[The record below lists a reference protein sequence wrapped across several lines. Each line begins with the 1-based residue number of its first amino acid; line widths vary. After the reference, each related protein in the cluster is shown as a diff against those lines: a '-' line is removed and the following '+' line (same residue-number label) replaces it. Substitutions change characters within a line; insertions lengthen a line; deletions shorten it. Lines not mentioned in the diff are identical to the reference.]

1 MSDRLLLANSRI
13 VCLALT
19 KYVFVLLL
27 VTIPLIGQAT
37 PSGFGTFTLN
47 SQAGT
52 GNLASGS
59 YITKNGD
66 EGTFTIKRKAASVG
80 YDGEK
85 FKGGAEGIEIENDL
99 KQGTVN
105 DAKDQFSYTFTIAP
119 TNPNTIHTI
128 KIGQATYDKI
138 GNSEIA
144 RQTLS
149 YTDFTPLRLG
159 TTASAT
165 IRENPS
171 VAYFYDA
178 MGDYFM
184 GKKLNETNLQA
195 NIAKSEPQ
203 LRINDSASNP
213 LYYYN
218 ITNLNGTGNTASY
231 TPTRTDDTLKEVT
244 LRTANGILP
253 NPATFANILKSSAQP
268 NTYRALRQGDVLGN
282 DSTYVSY
289 GILNKDSN
297 YVIDVRNAQSVTLK
311 YEGIMNGN
319 FAVNASVVG
328 ETFKEWITFGVESEP
343 APNVIPAPPNTPP
356 NDNIVQCDAGYI
368 YDAFA
373 SSDYDNLATTSGLKV
388 PSVGSNKSIVGNK
401 NESYVLVSN
410 TLSSNETAVSGV
422 SNSYQRATTAGVPV
436 FGFLQNFAAK
446 SGNSTVSYKF
456 INKFTT
462 QAQALSKVSLSI
474 FDIDNN
480 YLGPN
485 NFGFFD
491 AVTIKGFTNLEGT
504 GTAIIPKLTYGP
516 KMTSSPPYR
525 QNITTSGTVCD
536 NNILD
541 SNCQVS
547 VTFDRNEVVRVDVT
561 YGNNTAI
568 TSYNGSNGNPSDQ
581 YIGIRMDGY
590 CYKPQP
596 RITYSKELA
605 DPRKIDTDQF
615 VVQIKDNASSVVTG
629 GISSTTTAGE
639 GNIVSD
645 GTGTTGIFKVD
656 PTKTYTLTEGV
667 AGTTNLFSYKPSYE
681 CKKSDSTVVTN
692 LNPNSLK
699 LTYGDDWRCI
709 ITNSAL
715 NYVISGIVFNDKGKV
730 TDPSSDDVSAKYVSD
745 SEYFNGKF
753 NPLVESSIP
762 YTAGHTI
769 TLSQCSGGDTF
780 TSQTVNIN
788 ADGTYS
794 FILTPSQ
801 ISNNTKLCITQNE
814 PPNYL
819 YSVDTTSNTQQIDI
833 VDNKYTYSGNDFG
846 DVIQDNAALVL
857 IKSQY
862 AHSCTL
868 TDLMS
873 INVNYEDSLNK
884 NFSKKPLKDV
894 IPGQCIAYRIE
905 AVNRGNVTLTDII
918 ISDPLQVKDI
928 KNGILVTSTLTNPI
942 PISENTGNPTFSN
955 DSVAI
960 NNNGKVIT
968 NGFSLNPQNRSAIR
982 FNTKYGTTVDP

>member
-1 MSDRLLLANSRI
+1 MSNRLLLATRKAYS
-13 VCLALT
+13 ALT
-19 KYVFVLLL
+19 KYVVILSLI
-27 VTIPLIGQAT
+27 TIPLIGQAA

-47 SQAGT
+47 TQAGI
-52 GNLASGS
+52 GNLASGNYTTLS
-59 YITKNGD
+59 GST
-66 EGTFTIKRKAASVG
+66 GTFTIKRNAPSIG
-80 YDGEK
+80 YNGEIY
-85 FKGGAEGIEIENDL
+85 KGGLNGVEIQNEA
-99 KQGTVN
+99 KQGNISDAN
-105 DAKDQFSYTFTIAP
+105 DKFSYIFTIVP
-119 TNPNTIHTI
+119 TDPNTIHTI
-128 KIGQATYDKI
+128 KVAQATYDTA

-149 YTDFTPLRLG
+149 YTDFNPLRLG
-159 TTASAT
+159 SIAKAT
-165 IRENPS
+165 VRQNPA
-171 VAYFYDA
+171 VPYFYDA

-184 GKKLNETNLQA
+184 GNKLSETVLQG
-195 NIAKSEPQ
+195 NISKTEPQ

-218 ITNLNGTGNTASY
+218 VTRLSGTGTENAY
-231 TPTRTDDTLKEVT
+231 TPIKDTNGEVT
-244 LRTANGILP
+244 LSTGIGILP
-253 NPATFANILKSSAQP
+253 SPATFDSILKFSTQP
-268 NTYRALRQGDVLGN
+268 NTYKALKIGDTLAN
-282 DSTYVSY
+282 NSTYVSY
-289 GILNKDSN
+289 GIKNQDSN
-297 YVIDVRNAQSVTLK
+297 YVIDVRNAQSVTLT
-311 YEGIMNGN
+311 YEGIMKGN
-319 FAVNASVVG
+319 FAVNAPVVG
-328 ETFKEWITFGVESEP
+328 ETFKEWITFGVESEL
-343 APNVIPAPPNTPP
+343 APNVIPAPPNAPP

-753 NPLVESSIP
+753 NPLVESGIP

-769 TLSQCSGGDTF
+769 TLSQCSGSDTF

-788 ADGTYS
+788 SDGTYS

>member
-1 MSDRLLLANSRI
+1 MSDRLLLANSRKAYS
-13 VCLALT
+13 ALT
-19 KYVFVLLL
+19 KYVVVLLL
-27 VTIPLIGQAT
+27 ITIPLIGQAA

-47 SQAGT
+47 TQVGT
-52 GNLASGS
+52 GNLASGNYTTLAGSTGTFNIKRNSPSIGYNGEIYKGGLNGVEIQNEARQGNINDANDKFS
-59 YITKNGD
+59 YI
-66 EGTFTIKRKAASVG
+66 FTIV
-80 YDGEK
+80 
-85 FKGGAEGIEIENDL
+85 
-99 KQGTVN
+99 
-105 DAKDQFSYTFTIAP
+105 P
-119 TNPNTIHTI
+119 TDPNTVHTI
-128 KIGQATYDKI
+128 KVAQATYDTA

-149 YTDFTPLRLG
+149 YTDFNPLRLG
-159 TTASAT
+159 LIAKAT
-165 IRENPS
+165 VRQNPS
-171 VAYFYDA
+171 VPYFYDA

-184 GKKLNETNLQA
+184 GNKLSETVLQG
-195 NIAKSEPQ
+195 NISKTEPQ

-218 ITNLNGTGNTASY
+218 VTRLSGTGTENAY
-231 TPTRTDDTLKEVT
+231 TPIKDTNGEVT
-244 LRTANGILP
+244 LSTGIGILP
-253 NPATFANILKSSAQP
+253 SPATFDSILKLSAQP
-268 NTYRALRQGDVLGN
+268 NTYKALKIGDTLAN
-282 DSTYVSY
+282 NSTYVSY
-289 GILNKDSN
+289 GIKNQDSN
-297 YVIDVRNAQSVTLK
+297 YVIDVRNAQSVTLT
-311 YEGIMNGN
+311 YEGIMKGN
-319 FAVNASVVG
+319 FAVNAPVVG
-328 ETFKEWITFGVESEP
+328 ETFKEWISFGVESEI
-343 APNVIPAPPNTPP
+343 APNIIPAPPNANT
-356 NDNIVQCDAGYI
+356 VQCGADYI
-368 YDAFA
+368 ADNFVD
-373 SSDYDNLATTSGLKV
+373 SDYDNLATTSGLKV
-388 PSVGSNKSIVGNK
+388 PSIISNKSIVGVK
-401 NESYVLVSN
+401 NESYILVSN
-410 TLSSNETAVSGV
+410 KLSSNETAASGV
-422 SNSYQRATTAGVPV
+422 SNSYKKATTAGVPV
-436 FGFLQNFAAK
+436 FGFLQNFAEK
-446 SGNSTVSYKF
+446 TGNSTVSYTFK
-456 INKFTT
+456 NKFTNES
-462 QAQALSKVSLSI
+462 QALNNVSLSI

-541 SNCQVS
+541 GNCQVS

-561 YGNNTAI
+561 YGNNTSI
-568 TSYNGSNGNPSDQ
+568 NSYNNSSNGNPSDQ
-581 YIGIRMDGY
+581 YVGIRMDGY

-645 GTGTTGIFKVD
+645 GTGTTGVFKVD
-656 PTKTYTLTEGV
+656 PTKTYTLTEVEVEGS
-667 AGTTNLFSYKPSYE
+667 TTKLINYKPSYE
-681 CKKSDSTVVTN
+681 CKKSDGTVVTT

-730 TDPSSDDVSAKYVSD
+730 TDPSSDDVSAKYISD
-745 SEYFNGKF
+745 SDYFNGKF
-753 NPLVESSIP
+753 NPLVESGIP
-762 YTAGHTI
+762 FTAGHTI
-769 TLSQCSGGDTF
+769 TLSLCSGSGTF

-788 ADGTYS
+788 SDGTYS

-814 PPNYL
+814 PGNYD

-846 DVIQDNAALVL
+846 DVLQKNAALVL

-862 AHSCTL
+862 AHSCIL
-868 TDLMS
+868 NDLMS
-873 INVNYEDSLNK
+873 IGVKYEDVLNE
-884 NFSKKPLKDV
+884 NFSKKPLKD
-894 IPGQCIAYRIE
+894 IRPGQCIAYRIE
-905 AVNRGNVTLTDII
+905 AVNRGNVLLTDIVI
-918 ISDPLQVKDI
+918 TDSLQVKDI
-928 KNGILVTSTLTNPI
+928 KNGILVSSTLANPL
-942 PISENTGNPTFSN
+942 PISESIGSSTFSN

-968 NGFSLNPQNRSAIR
+968 NGFSLNPQNRRAIR
-982 FNTKYGTTVDP
+982 FNTKYGTTLDP